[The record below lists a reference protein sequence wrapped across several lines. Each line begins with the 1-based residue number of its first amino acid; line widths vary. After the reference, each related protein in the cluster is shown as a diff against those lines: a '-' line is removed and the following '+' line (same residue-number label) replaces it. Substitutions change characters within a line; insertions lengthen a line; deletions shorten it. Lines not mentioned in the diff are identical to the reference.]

1 MPLTIGELWVAM
13 DKAAIHAIP
22 SLMLCEPEVHVE
34 IWQALLLTAGVE
46 GERLHL
52 LGKYL
57 LKRQR
62 VAQEDGRP
70 SIFRSYGCSRSFSVE
85 YFSASPEHQQ
95 LKARIEAQAWAQRQ
109 EKKRELRRLK
119 EEYSMWME
127 KYHGRADCDG
137 HTREQEGIP
146 VWCHS
151 RACLRCEY
159 LNKADSLQID
169 MHEWPLPQHDL
180 EAQST
185 VFELSVPA
193 AFSEWRNST
202 LLPGRAQKL
211 GRFLVCTWRKPEGE
225 TPNEVIASQSDCPE
239 YMSLYEYKALA
250 ELPYGYNIQWQS
262 ILNQLAMPRIDFNK
276 METAI
281 FLLQM
286 SLQAG
291 PRSLAATKCIHTR
304 LRDHEFGRVM
314 LKNLAKGVTR
324 IRENWEAYTA
334 LCSLTFLASRALS
347 QVPGDL
353 ISPFID
359 LIDECRAVSYRW
371 VAIVLEKAQTATE
384 EAHRRVF
391 MHKRSLSIE
400 EDCYPECPFTVCYKT
415 YHQRGHENKKRKS
428 KNRDENKQVQLQKS
442 PFNPEVRFATRI
454 SRDIY
459 YTIEPQELWRGMTC
473 YNNFILNQNKYN
485 TESFVYV
492 ANELSKEN
500 KKAQD
505 HGLMARILEIRALDE
520 VHVYARIYWM
530 YRPEDLPL
538 GTVDGDKKTQGR
550 QPYHGVNELIASNH
564 MDIINVVSIEG
575 LAAVDEWIDSDTNK
589 VPEDLYWRQEFDC
602 RNSQL
607 SSIELICEC
616 QEPANPDKIV
626 LKCTNPQCGKSL
638 HEECVSHKILM
649 QVHGRLGLDK
659 PNMSQCLAGKK
670 QEPTATH
677 PLSPPSPEKK
687 ETRLTIDV
695 GSSKTYDGLRCKA
708 AHETECEVGSLVGG
722 RTPFG

>member
-384 EAHRRVF
+384 EAHRRV
-391 MHKRSLSIE
+391 L
-400 EDCYPECPFTVCYKT
+400 
-415 YHQRGHENKKRKS
+415 
-428 KNRDENKQVQLQKS
+428 
-442 PFNPEVRFATRI
+442 
-454 SRDIY
+454 
-459 YTIEPQELWRGMTC
+459 
-473 YNNFILNQNKYN
+473 
-485 TESFVYV
+485 
-492 ANELSKEN
+492 
-500 KKAQD
+500 
-505 HGLMARILEIRALDE
+505 
-520 VHVYARIYWM
+520 
-530 YRPEDLPL
+530 PEDLPL

-687 ETRLTIDV
+687 ETRPTIDV

-722 RTPFG
+722 RTPFGGIATAPAKQSAKKGHRKARRKTAGLKPYEGLFKATIKMKDGRPTSWEILDLRESVIGSARSWTEDVYCLLCGSVIN